1 MNNRDF
7 LKDFPTLNQEK
18 NGKRIAY
25 LDSGATT
32 QKPNSVINAIKD
44 YYERI
49 NANPHRG
56 AYELSVLA
64 TDAYDEAREKVRKFI
79 NAEKSEEIIFTKNAT
94 EAFNLLAMSYGM
106 NFINEGD
113 EIVISIAEHH
123 SNLIPWQN
131 VAKVKG
137 AVLKYMYT
145 DENGELTEEE
155 IKSKITDKTKIV
167 SVTQVSNVLGTINPV
182 KEIAEYAHSKG
193 AIVIVDGAQS
203 VPHMKVDVRDINADF
218 LVIAGHKLLAP
229 MGIGVLY
236 GKKDLLEK
244 MPPVIFGGDMV
255 EYVYEQETTYNVLP
269 YKFEAGT
276 QNVEAAIGLSKAID
290 YLNEIGIENV
300 EKIEKELVSYALEK
314 LSKLEYVKIYGPK
327 DINKRGGVISFEI
340 DNVHPHDVA
349 SIFDTKGVCIR
360 AGNHCAQPLMRYMG
374 INATSRASFYFYN
387 TKEDVDRLIEAIEK
401 TYEMFSKWR

>member
-1 MNNRDF
+1 MNKEY
-7 LKDFPTLNQEK
+7 LKDFPTLSKEK

-25 LDSGATT
+25 LDSAATT
-32 QKPNSVINAIKD
+32 QKPIAVIEAIKN
-44 YYERI
+44 YYEKI

-64 TDAYDEAREKVRKFI
+64 TEAYDEAREKVRKFI
-79 NAEKSEEIIFTKNAT
+79 NAERSEEIIFTKNAT
-94 EAFNLLAMSYGM
+94 EAFNLVAMSYGM

-113 EIVISIAEHH
+113 EIVISIAERH
-123 SNLIPWQN
+123 SNLIPWQQ
-131 VAKVKG
+131 VARVKG
-137 AVLKYMYT
+137 AILKYMYT

-167 SVTQVSNVLGTINPV
+167 AVTQVSNALGTINPV

-203 VPHMKVDVRDINADF
+203 VPHMKVDVRDIDADF
-218 LVIAGHKLLAP
+218 LIIAGHKLLAP

-244 MPPVIFGGDMV
+244 MPPLMFGGDMV
-255 EYVYEQETTYNVLP
+255 EYVYEQETTFNVLP

-276 QNVEAAIGLSKAID
+276 QNVEAAVGLSKAID
-290 YLNEIGIENV
+290 YLNEIGMENIE
-300 EKIEKELVSYALEK
+300 KHEKELVSYALDK
-314 LSKLEYVKIYGPK
+314 MNKLEYVKVYGPK
-327 DINKRGGVISFEI
+327 EVEKRGGVISFQIEG
-340 DNVHPHDVA
+340 VHPHDVA
-349 SIFDTKGVCIR
+349 SIFDTFGVCIR

-374 INATSRASFYFYN
+374 INATSRASIYLYN
-387 TKEDVDRLIEAIEK
+387 DKEDVDRLVEAIEK